1 MGIFTKVGKQPIE
14 KQTEEIVEKIE
25 KEEAQQSPKKEKVN
39 GVDLTIEEFEYLFN
53 LIKNST
59 FKGIELEIIYSIILE
74 LQKRYLEKK
83 EKGS

>member
-1 MGIFTKVGKQPIE
+1 MGIFSKVVAKEVKQ
-14 KQTEEIVEKIE
+14 QTEEPIQNEEVQKETKKHKVE
-25 KEEAQQSPKKEKVN
+25 

-59 FKGIELEIIYSIILE
+59 FKGTELEIIYSIILK

-83 EKGS
+83 Q

>member
-14 KQTEEIVEKIE
+14 KQAEEIVEKIE
-25 KEEAQQSPKKEKVN
+25 KEEVQQSPKKEKIN

-59 FKGIELEIIYSIILE
+59 FKGTELEIIYSIILK

>member
-1 MGIFTKVGKQPIE
+1 MGIFTKSQKLVSTDVETKN
-14 KQTEEIVEKIE
+14 EEIQQEEQVVE
-25 KEEAQQSPKKEKVN
+25 PKKPKQN
-39 GVDLTIEEFEYLFN
+39 GGVDLTIEEFEYLFS

-59 FKGIELEIIYSIILE
+59 FKGTELEIIYSIILK

>member
-14 KQTEEIVEKIE
+14 KQTEENVEKIE
-25 KEEAQQSPKKEKVN
+25 KEEVQQSPKKEKVN

-59 FKGIELEIIYSIILE
+59 FKGTELEIIYSIILK

>member
-1 MGIFTKVGKQPIE
+1 MGIFSKVVAKEVKQ
-14 KQTEEIVEKIE
+14 QTEEPTQNEEVQKETKKHKVE
-25 KEEAQQSPKKEKVN
+25 

-59 FKGIELEIIYSIILE
+59 FKGTELEIIYSIILK

-83 EKGS
+83 Q